1 MSGARHPRP
10 RVLALFGPTA
20 VGKSALA
27 HHAALALGGE
37 IIVADPFQRYR
48 GLEIAAD
55 AHPPVAARGVRSH
68 MVGDLDLA
76 QASSAGEYGT
86 HAASCID
93 GVLARGRVPIVA
105 GGTALY
111 VRAAIAEV
119 GFPSSPEPGLRA
131 EVEATVERDPAWAA
145 AELGRLDPDR
155 AAATDLDNPR
165 RLARALELAR
175 GGAPAASGRL
185 LQGGDRHP
193 TLLVAVI
200 RPRPALDA
208 RIAARVARELDEGLV
223 REIDAALARTDLS
236 REAAQVIGVR
246 EVRALRDGSLSEDTL
261 ADALAAR
268 TRRLARRQL
277 AWLRRLPVAATID
290 LGARPAEAGL
300 ADLLRLWRDS
310 GR

>member
-1 MSGARHPRP
+1 MTEGRHPRP

-27 HHAALALGGE
+27 HLAALTLGGE
-37 IIVADPFQRYR
+37 IVVADPFQRYR

-55 AHPPVAARGVRSH
+55 TPAPIAEPGVRSH

-76 QASSAGEYGT
+76 EASSAGDYAVR
-86 HAASCID
+86 AASCVD
-93 GVLARGRVPIVA
+93 DVLARGRVPVVS

-119 GFPSSPEPGLRA
+119 GFPSAPDPAIRD
-131 EVEATVERDPAWAA
+131 EVEARVARDRAGAA
-145 AELGRLDPDR
+145 AELARLDPLR
-155 AAATDLDNPR
+155 AAATDVENPR
-165 RLARALELAR
+165 RLARALELVR
-175 GGAPAASGRL
+175 MGAPADSGRL
-185 LQGGDRHP
+185 FGGGDRHP
-193 TLLVAVI
+193 TLLVAVV
-200 RPRPALDA
+200 RPRPVLDA
-208 RIAARVARELDEGLV
+208 RIAARVARELDDGLV
-223 REIDAALARTDLS
+223 REIESAIARPDLS
-236 REAAQVIGVR
+236 RAAAQVIGVR
-246 EVRALRDGSLSEDTL
+246 EVRALHDGTLTRDGL

-290 LGARPAEAGL
+290 LGVRAPESGL
-300 ADLLRLWRDS
+300 PELLRLWREP